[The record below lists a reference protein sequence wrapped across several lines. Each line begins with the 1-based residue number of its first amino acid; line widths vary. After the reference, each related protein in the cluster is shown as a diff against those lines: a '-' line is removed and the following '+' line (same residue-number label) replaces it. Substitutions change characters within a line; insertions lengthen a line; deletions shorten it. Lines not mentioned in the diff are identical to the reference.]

1 MLNPKAGLAFSCR
14 YYSIS
19 NSYSESNDLPLPI
32 FTLNN
37 LNNKDC
43 INSHRNL
50 LKDKGGIYSFI
61 NLENGNQYIGSAK
74 DFYLRLNE
82 HLGNKKSNV
91 ALQAA
96 FSKYGLDKFK
106 FCIYEYFTYESK
118 VISSSLLFFYKKRRD
133 EHPGQGG

>member
-1 MLNPKAGLAFSCR
+1 MLKPKAGLAFSCK
-14 YYSIS
+14 YYSTS
-19 NSYSESNDLPLPI
+19 NSFSESNDLPLPI
-32 FTLNN
+32 FTFNN
-37 LNNKDC
+37 LNNPNCTK
-43 INSHRNL
+43 SHRKL

-61 NLENGNQYIGSAK
+61 YLENGNQYIGSAK

-91 ALQAA
+91 ALQNA

-118 VISSSLLFFYKKRRD
+118 VISSSLLFFFK
-133 EHPGQGG
+133 GGTF